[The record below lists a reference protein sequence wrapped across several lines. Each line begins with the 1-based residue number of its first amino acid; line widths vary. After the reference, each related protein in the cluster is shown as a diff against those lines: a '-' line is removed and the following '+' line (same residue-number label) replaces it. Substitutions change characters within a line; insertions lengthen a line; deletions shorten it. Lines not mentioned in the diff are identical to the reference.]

1 MKNTLFVL
9 AFIAA
14 FSLLSAQ
21 SISSEAGARFY
32 LPESSA
38 NFTSVDGSPSSASF
52 AGHDGNYTVLA
63 WVTDKTVYVNL
74 IGGEANASNVAA
86 ELVFLQSAGA
96 LSSSCNV
103 SEIAMNDWANRF
115 ICLQD
120 GTWLAFAPNETLPLP
135 LEYDGQALK
144 NAGCGGTGGECIP
157 TTGAGNIPPSA
168 PELFNGMGRSSASVA
183 SAQQEKASDA
193 PLAPTASQGLG
204 TEQMLQLLGAFLAV
218 LVASYL
224 ILQSRQEPLI
234 DAATERLLENPT
246 RAGIMEELS
255 SADKIPTDISARLGK
270 SKASVVEH
278 LAALSEAGLVER
290 IATPGKKFVFYKLTQ
305 KGRQILLRRA
315 G

>member
-9 AFIAA
+9 AFVAA

-21 SISSEAGARFY
+21 GMPQDAGARLY

-38 NFTSVDGSPSSASF
+38 NFTMIGGDPTSASF
-52 AGHDGNYTVLA
+52 AGHDGNYTVIA
-63 WVTDKTVYVNL
+63 WATDKTVYVNL
-74 IGGEANASNVAA
+74 IGGEATASNVAS
-86 ELVFLQSAGA
+86 ELGFLQSAGA
-96 LSSSCNV
+96 LSSICNV
-103 SEIAMNDWANRF
+103 NEVAIMDWANRF

-135 LEYDGQALK
+135 PEYDEQALK
-144 NAGCGGTGGECIP
+144 NTGCGGTGGECIP

-168 PELFNGMGRSSASVA
+168 PGLFNGMGRSVA
-183 SAQQEKASDA
+183 SAPTETASDA
-193 PLAPTASQGLG
+193 PLSPTASAGLG
-204 TEQMLQLLGAFLAV
+204 TEQVLQLLGAFLAV

-224 ILQSRQEPLI
+224 ILQSRHEPLI
-234 DAATERLLENPT
+234 DAATNRLLENPT